1 MDRYLWN
8 HYSYAAEKGIG
19 PHYNIIGIRYGYTN
33 IGKAVMSGIKFA
45 KILEHFSD
53 TRGLNISDVHGIGFR
68 FPPLEKLIFTDN
80 LIKNLNFFG
89 TYF

>member
-1 MDRYLWN
+1 MAHGNGGGLQLDRYLWN

-68 FPPLEKLIFTDN
+68 FPPLENILFTDN
-80 LIKNLNFFG
+80 LI
-89 TYF
+89 